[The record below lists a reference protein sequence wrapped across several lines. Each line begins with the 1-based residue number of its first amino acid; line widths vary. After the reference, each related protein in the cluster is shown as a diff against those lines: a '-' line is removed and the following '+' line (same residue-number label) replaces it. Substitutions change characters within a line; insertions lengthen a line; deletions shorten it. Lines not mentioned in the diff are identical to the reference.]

1 MSYGDK
7 KNRKNLDLAKGMC
20 VGFED
25 AVAGHRV
32 QTSLLCE
39 PWHNKHDIGEVNVR
53 CTMCLFMSLT
63 VYRV

>member
-1 MSYGDK
+1 MNYGDQK
-7 KNRKNLDLAKGMC
+7 TRKNLDLAKGMR
-20 VGFED
+20 VEFED

-53 CTMCLFMSLT
+53 CTM
-63 VYRV
+63 